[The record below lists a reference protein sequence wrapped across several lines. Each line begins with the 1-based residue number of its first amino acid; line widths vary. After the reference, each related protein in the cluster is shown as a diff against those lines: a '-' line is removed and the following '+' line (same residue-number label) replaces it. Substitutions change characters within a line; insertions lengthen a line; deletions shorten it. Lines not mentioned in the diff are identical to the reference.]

1 MTTESGVAG
10 ENILEVRDLTVRF
23 GNVPAVRG
31 VSLSLRPG
39 QRVGLVGESGS
50 GKSVTALSMMRL
62 TERATTGGSI
72 LLDGTDLLRLSP
84 RRMQSVRGS
93 KIAMVYQD
101 PMSSLNP
108 VHTIGRQIAEAITLH
123 QKISRRDA
131 RDRAVELLTEVGVT
145 RPVERMDAYPHQFSG
160 GMRQRVVIAMALA
173 GNPQVLVADEPT
185 TALDVTVQ
193 ARIIDLLDRIVA
205 EHGTAVLLITHDLG
219 VAAGFCDEIHVMQS
233 GLIVES
239 GVTDD
244 VYASPR
250 HPYTRGLLGAVVD
263 LDTDVTAPI
272 PTIGAASGAADAL
285 PVDTDPSPV
294 DLPADARHADPR
306 ADGLRGTAA
315 GAVTTAARDSRVPGV
330 PAADAP
336 EVIAVD
342 SLVKTFA
349 LGRDTVRAVDGV
361 SFAIRRGQTFGLVGE
376 SGSGKSTVS
385 RLLLG
390 LMPADSGRIRFGST
404 DLVGIRRSAM
414 RPIRRRMQMVFQDPF
429 AALNRRHTVLQLVT
443 APLHAHHV
451 GSRRGRRDRAAET
464 LALVGLGPEFH
475 DRLPRELSGGQC
487 QRVAIARAVVLEPD
501 FLVLDEAV
509 SALDV
514 SLQAQ
519 VLNLLRDLQRR
530 LDLTYLFVSHDLG
543 VVRYMCS
550 EIAVMQSGRI
560 VERGSRERLFAH
572 PREEYTRALLA
583 AVPTANP
590 AAERAR
596 RAARTGSGETGRPA
610 DQLPDREELPA

>member
-1 MTTESGVAG
+1 MTGG
-10 ENILEVRDLTVRF
+10 NILEVKELGVRF
-23 GNVPAVRG
+23 GDIEAVRG
-31 VSLSLRPG
+31 VSFALGAG
-39 QRVGLVGESGS
+39 QRIGLVGESGS

-62 TERATTGGSI
+62 TDRAQTTGSI
-72 LLDGTDLLRLSP
+72 LLNGTDVLRLSP
-84 RRMQSVRGS
+84 RRMRSVRGA

-123 QKISRRDA
+123 QKVSRRDA
-131 RDRAVELLTEVGVT
+131 RDRAVDLLTEVGVT
-145 RPVERMDAYPHQFSG
+145 RPVERLDAYPHQFSG

-193 ARIIDLLDRIVA
+193 ARIIDLLDRIVS

-219 VAAGFCDEIHVMQS
+219 VAAGFCDEIHVMQQ

-239 GVTDD
+239 GSTD
-244 VYASPR
+244 VLYANPQHR
-250 HPYTRGLLGAVVD
+250 YTKGLLGAVVD
-263 LDTDVTAPI
+263 LNTDVTKPI
-272 PTIGAASGAADAL
+272 PTVGAAVSDPAADAGAP
-285 PVDTDPSPV
+285 PVR
-294 DLPADARHADPR
+294 PA
-306 ADGLRGTAA
+306 GIGTG
-315 GAVTTAARDSRVPGV
+315 GARVPGV

-336 EVIAVD
+336 ELVTVG

-361 SFAIRRGQTFGLVGE
+361 SFSIRRGQTFGLVGE

-390 LMPADSGRIRFGST
+390 LVPADSGDIRFGLT
-404 DLVGIRRSAM
+404 TLTRLTRSAM
-414 RPIRRRMQMVFQDPF
+414 RPVRRRMQMVFQDPF
-429 AALNRRHTVLQLVT
+429 AALNRRHTALQLVM

-451 GSRRGRRDRAAET
+451 GTRRDRRDRAAQM
-464 LALVGLGPEFH
+464 LALVGLGPEYH
-475 DRLPRELSGGQC
+475 DRFPRELSGGQC

-501 FLVLDEAV
+501 FLILDEAV

-519 VLNLLRDLQRR
+519 VLNLLRDLQAR

-550 EIAVMQSGRI
+550 EIAVMQAGRI
-560 VERGSRERLFAH
+560 VEQGSRDELFVN

-583 AVPTANP
+583 AVPTADP

-596 RAARTGSGETGRPA
+596 RAARLADPQAGREAGA
-610 DQLPDREELPA
+610 DADPTIDREEMPA